1 MKIIRSRIFKLLILI
16 LVVGFLLG
24 IISFILSDKKEI
36 NSDVINYISLIKNG
50 GFNKILGIYNSITS
64 NIKYS
69 FYIWIFGILFIFVF
83 INLFIIV
90 YKGISLGFMIS
101 SIIYTYK
108 LKGIILSLI
117 LLINNILNI
126 TIFILLTYYS
136 INFAIKSYNSF
147 RNNRLVNYKD
157 FFKNYILLYL
167 IFVFMLILC
176 SLFEIYISSNLI
188 KFVV

>member
-1 MKIIRSRIFKLLILI
+1 MKIVRSRIFKLLILL

-36 NSDVINYISLIKNG
+36 NNDIINYISLIKNG
-50 GFNKILGIYNSITS
+50 SFNKLLGLYNSIVS

-69 FYIWIFGILFIFVF
+69 FFIWIFGILFIFVF

-108 LKGIILSLI
+108 LSGLILSLI
-117 LLINNILNI
+117 LLINNILY
-126 TIFILLTYYS
+126 IFILILLTYYS
-136 INFAIKSYNSF
+136 VNFAIKSFNTF
-147 RNNRLVNYKD
+147 RNNRLINYKD
-157 FFKNYILLYL
+157 FFKNYIILYL
-167 IFVFMLILC
+167 IFTLLLIFI